1 MNDERYLQNVL
12 AEEIP
17 LSRAIGITV
26 KKYTGESLT
35 LTAPLENNLNHKST
49 AFGGSLYSVAVLAG
63 WGLLHMHLRAAGLQ
77 GKIVIH
83 DSRVKFLRPVTG
95 EIVATCSVDVEAG
108 LEKFLQIYRR
118 KGKSRVLLSAQI
130 HDREKVAVDFTGR
143 YVVHQ

>member
-83 DSRVKFLRPVTG
+83 DSRVKFLHPVTG